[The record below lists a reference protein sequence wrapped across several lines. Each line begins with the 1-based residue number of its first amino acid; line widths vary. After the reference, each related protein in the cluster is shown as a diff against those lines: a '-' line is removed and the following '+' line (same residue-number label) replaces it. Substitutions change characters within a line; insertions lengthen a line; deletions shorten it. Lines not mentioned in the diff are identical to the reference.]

1 MTVDTMADE
10 RHWTDIAADALD
22 VPGWDVARYGP
33 VRERLVILPRSQ
45 RSCTLVQPADL
56 DRLLDLAQDDPEGH
70 LPYWAELWP
79 SGIALADALLLDPHP
94 VHGQRV
100 LELGCGLGLTAI
112 AALWAGARLVAIDY
126 SAEALAL
133 TRWNCSR
140 NTGRV
145 PELLRMNWRCPS
157 EQLATVIG
165 SSSVPVILAADVL
178 YEDRDVEPLLR
189 LVEHLLAPGGL
200 LWLAE
205 PGRRTAT
212 TFIERLG
219 QKGWFDEVETWSGP
233 WPDAGDTAVVV
244 AVHRLRR
251 PGR

>member
-10 RHWTDIAADALD
+10 QRRTDTAADGLD
-22 VPGWDVARYGP
+22 VPGWDVSRYGP
-33 VRERLVILPRSQ
+33 LRERLVILPRSQ
-45 RSCTLVQPADL
+45 RSCRLVQPADL
-56 DRLLDLAQDDPEGH
+56 DRLLELAQDDPEEH

-79 SGIALADALLLDPHP
+79 SGIALADALLLDPSP

-112 AALWAGARLVAIDY
+112 AALWAGARLLATDY
-126 SAEALAL
+126 SAEALWL

-145 PELLRMNWRCPS
+145 PDLLRMNWRRPS
-157 EQLATVIG
+157 EQLARLI
-165 SSSVPVILAADVL
+165 SSSSLPVILAADVL
-178 YEDRDVEPLLR
+178 YEERDVEPLLR

-212 TFIERLG
+212 TFIERLR
-219 QKGWFDEVETWSGP
+219 QKGWSDEVETWSGP
-233 WPDAGDTAVVV
+233 WPDAVDIAVVV

-251 PGR
+251 PG